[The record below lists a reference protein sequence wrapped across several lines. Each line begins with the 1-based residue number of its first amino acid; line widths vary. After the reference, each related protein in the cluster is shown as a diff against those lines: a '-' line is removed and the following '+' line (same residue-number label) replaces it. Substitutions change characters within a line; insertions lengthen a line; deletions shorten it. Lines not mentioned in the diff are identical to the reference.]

1 MTPTLPAQN
10 RNRFAVLCNI
20 GAPLFTLIGAAGY
33 FSLLQY
39 PYRIDYLQEADFNKT
54 TVLTLA
60 SLTGGF
66 VCGLASLGFYR
77 RNSNFLAKVVSL
89 GCILLA
95 AGGLVMSF
103 STPCLAVKSVLTAK
117 NICINNARQIEAA
130 KADWAQKHGATNGV
144 TVAWIDIAPYFT
156 NGFPKCPEG
165 GNYELGKVGEPVT
178 CSNPQHRI
186 QDQQY

>member
-10 RNRFAVLCNI
+10 RNWFAVLCNI
-20 GAPLFTLIGAAGY
+20 GAPLFTLIGAVGY

-39 PYRIDYLQEADFNKT
+39 PYRIDYIQQADFDKIL
-54 TVLTLA
+54 VLTLA

-66 VCGLASLGFYR
+66 VCGLVSLGLYR
-77 RNSNFLAKVVSL
+77 RKSSSPARMVSI

-95 AGGLVMSF
+95 AAGLVMSF
-103 STPCLAVKSVLTAK
+103 STPRLAVKSVLTAK

-130 KADWAQKHGATNGV
+130 KADWAQKHGATNGA
-144 TVAWIDIAPYFT
+144 TVAWNDIAPYFT

-165 GNYELGKVGEPVT
+165 GTYTLGKVGEPVL
-178 CSNPQHRI
+178 CSIPNHRLPS
-186 QDQQY
+186 Q